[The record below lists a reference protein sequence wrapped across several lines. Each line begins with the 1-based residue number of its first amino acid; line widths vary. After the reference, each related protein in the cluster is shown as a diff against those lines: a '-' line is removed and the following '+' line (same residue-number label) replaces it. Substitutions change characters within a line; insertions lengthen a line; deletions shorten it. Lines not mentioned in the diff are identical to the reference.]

1 MTIVE
6 DKKSLQLRLQMLE
19 ARLHRQ
25 QKEIRRLESGQKLHK
40 DLYKA
45 IGAAVFILDPHHRI
59 LDINPAGCQLLGTS
73 AEALLGQS
81 CFTIMHCTDKAPQ
94 GCPLTAV
101 VATKKYATGTMY
113 VESLDRYLW
122 VSCTPV
128 FDDAGEVEQVI
139 HIADDITVQVR
150 MRDQLEAS
158 ERQFRLLAENCED
171 IIWTLGADGRL
182 IYVSPAVKRLLGFES
197 RELVGQP
204 LSRVLLPGAHEAAQ
218 SKLKLFFKRLK
229 SGERDE
235 SPVRMELAHR
245 CHDGRTVLTEVVVNK
260 VFDRRGEFR
269 FFIGISR
276 DITERHR
283 REEALQRAN
292 KLEAVGGLAGG
303 LAHDF
308 NNLLS
313 IILGNLEMA
322 SEDLR
327 SGRPADPYL
336 DAAKSASLRAR
347 DLTHQLLAFAK
358 GGDPVKQM
366 TPLADVIKEAL
377 SCTTQKQNITPRV
390 HLSPDLNP
398 LAVDRLQM
406 VTALSN
412 IIQNAVE
419 AMPHGGD
426 LTIAAEPHSLSGR
439 DAPPTLVSDGSPY
452 IKLTITDQ
460 GCGISDEVR
469 PRIFDPYFTTKPAG
483 AQKGLG
489 LGLALAYAVV
499 KKHGGEIVVEAAPG
513 EGSCFALL
521 LPVGAEP
528 TPRLAQSA
536 APATTQR
543 ILLMD
548 DEEQLRILC
557 EQMLT
562 HLGYAVETVADGR
575 SAVSAYKRAQDA
587 GKPFG
592 LVVLDLTVKS
602 GMGGKDALVE
612 LQQFDP
618 NVLAVVSS
626 GYNEDPVMT
635 DPQRYGFSG
644 VLPKPYALKELTGVL
659 GKVLPKALL
668 PRAPA

>member
-1 MTIVE
+1 MAE
-6 DKKSLQLRLQMLE
+6 NGGLLR
-19 ARLHRQ
+19 
-25 QKEIRRLESGQKLHK
+25 
-40 DLYKA
+40 
-45 IGAAVFILDPHHRI
+45 V
-59 LDINPAGCQLLGTS
+59 
-73 AEALLGQS
+73 AL
-81 CFTIMHCTDKAPQ
+81 
-94 GCPLTAV
+94 
-101 VATKKYATGTMY
+101 
-113 VESLDRYLW
+113 
-122 VSCTPV
+122 
-128 FDDAGEVEQVI
+128 EQVTFGKSQI
-139 HIADDITVQVR
+139 PIPE
-150 MRDQLEAS
+150 M
-158 ERQFRLLAENCED
+158 
-171 IIWTLGADGRL
+171 
-182 IYVSPAVKRLLGFES
+182 SP
-197 RELVGQP
+197 
-204 LSRVLLPGAHEAAQ
+204 
-218 SKLKLFFKRLK
+218 
-229 SGERDE
+229 
-235 SPVRMELAHR
+235 
-245 CHDGRTVLTEVVVNK
+245 NK
-260 VFDRRGEFR
+260 
-269 FFIGISR
+269 
-276 DITERHR
+276 
-283 REEALQRAN
+283 
-292 KLEAVGGLAGG
+292 
-303 LAHDF
+303 
-308 NNLLS
+308 
-313 IILGNLEMA
+313 
-322 SEDLR
+322 
-327 SGRPADPYL
+327 
-336 DAAKSASLRAR
+336 
-347 DLTHQLLAFAK
+347 
-358 GGDPVKQM
+358 
-366 TPLADVIKEAL
+366 
-377 SCTTQKQNITPRV
+377 
-390 HLSPDLNP
+390 
-398 LAVDRLQM
+398 
-406 VTALSN
+406 
-412 IIQNAVE
+412 
-419 AMPHGGD
+419 
-426 LTIAAEPHSLSGR
+426 
-439 DAPPTLVSDGSPY
+439 PY